1 MFKQSSKEGVGMSIS
16 QRKLAIRI
24 CEYSV
29 ILWLFLTSSYTAAQV
44 NASPAACS
52 SSEVVLQRYVDA
64 IGGEE
69 AIKGIQ
75 TQVADAKAQWRSPGP
90 FAANAHKYKFKWKA
104 PNKVA
109 VTAFGGRATWA
120 FDGRLWFNPRGVN
133 SRDNTD
139 RQGMAYQINMMYRLA
154 ADPLMIARTNDLY
167 SKFETANDL
176 AAHPGLCI
184 IHAHRPDML
193 PGGIF
198 AFAASNSCKDCLA
211 PSTGNRL
218 PDELYFDAQ
227 SGLLKTWKAR
237 EGWVSPGYVQFR
249 FDDYREVGNV
259 KIPFWVEVEFG
270 IFQATF
276 LYTNV
281 VHNLPLKDSAFVTN
295 KHCTTLLCDLLGA
308 NRQ

>member
-1 MFKQSSKEGVGMSIS
+1 MSTS
-16 QRKLAIRI
+16 QHTLAIRI
-24 CEYSV
+24 CGYSV
-29 ILWLFLTSSYTAAQV
+29 ILWLFLTSSYAAEQV
-44 NASPAACS
+44 NALPAPCS
-52 SSEVVLQRYVDA
+52 SPEVVLQRYVDA

-75 TQVADAKAQWRSPGP
+75 TQVADAKAQWRSPGS

-109 VTAFGGRATWA
+109 VTGFAAPFMAGVRGSATWT
-120 FDGRLWFNPRGVN
+120 FDGRLWFDPRGVN
-133 SRDNTD
+133 SRENTD
-139 RQGMAYQINMMYRLA
+139 RQGVYYQINMMYRLA
-154 ADPLMIARTNDLY
+154 ADSLMIARTHDLY
-167 SKFETANDL
+167 SGFETANGVGT
-176 AAHPGLCI
+176 HPGLCI
-184 IHAHRPDML
+184 LHARRPDML
-193 PGGIF
+193 HGGIF
-198 AFAASNSCKDCLA
+198 AFDASSSCQACLA
-211 PSTGNRL
+211 PSTDNRL

-259 KIPFWVEVEFG
+259 KIPFWIEVEFG
-270 IFQATF
+270 VFQATF

-281 VHNLPLKDSAFVTN
+281 VHNLPLKDSAFVTK